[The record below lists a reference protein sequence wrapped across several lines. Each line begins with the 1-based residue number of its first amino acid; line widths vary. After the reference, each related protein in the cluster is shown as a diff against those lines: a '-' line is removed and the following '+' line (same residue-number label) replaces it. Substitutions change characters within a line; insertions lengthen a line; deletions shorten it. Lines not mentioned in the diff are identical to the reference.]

1 MHSLASVLT
10 AKRIILI
17 RINGQIKQWSILSR
31 HSNTRNKTIALHL
44 MSSDLYMFSAMH
56 EGEDEIR
63 KMKTANRNYTSTQS
77 NNKPTE

>member
-1 MHSLASVLT
+1 
-10 AKRIILI
+10 
-17 RINGQIKQWSILSR
+17 
-31 HSNTRNKTIALHL
+31 